1 MQRGNIV
8 WADLDPAVGHEQG
21 GRRPFLVVSR
31 ERFNLHSGTVI
42 GFAITSQRAAPFP
55 FSLPVPEG
63 LLPKPSW
70 VKISQVRT
78 LSDRRLGSVVGRTD
92 GAFVEHCLAGLLRHC
107 KA

>member
-1 MQRGNIV
+1 MERGTIV
-8 WADLDPAVGHEQG
+8 RADLDPVVGHEQG

-31 ERFNLHSGTVI
+31 EHFNLHSGTVI

-63 LLPKPSW
+63 LLPRPSW

-78 LSDRRLGSVVGRTD
+78 LSDRRLGNVVGQTES
-92 GAFVEHCLAGLLRHC
+92 AFVENCLAGLLRHC
-107 KA
+107 KG

>member
-1 MQRGNIV
+1 MKRGTIV

-31 ERFNLHSGTVI
+31 EHFNASSGTVI
-42 GFAITSQRAAPFP
+42 GFAITSQMAAPFP
-55 FSLPVPEG
+55 FSLPMPEG

-78 LSDRRLGSVVGRTD
+78 LSDRRLGSIVGQTD
-92 GAFVEHCLAGLLRHC
+92 SAFVERCLAGLLRHC